1 MLKRNP
7 NYARIAALNEQYEEL
22 KDEYM
27 LISRTV
33 NEHSSKLKL
42 KKVYTLRQ
50 ELTYLQ
56 KKIDELNSNT
66 MRTVFDNPHDKKIN
80 KLIVRYNLE
89 KEQLNHLKQTKPEAR
104 LIPIY
109 QEKLLILANNI
120 QELEANKT
128 QVNRHIEERIIKL
141 KRQLEE
147 LNAEKNKNY
156 KLSKITKDE
165 SYNIKIRKINNK
177 IMDINHEI
185 ENLENKLRVIVE
197 QQKDKITNKFKFA
210 KYNAELIK
218 LKTNYVYDDNREGI
232 D

>member
-7 NYARIAALNEQYEEL
+7 NYARIVALNEQYEEL

-27 LISRTV
+27 LISRIV

-50 ELTYLQ
+50 ELIYLQ
-56 KKIDELNSNT
+56 KKIDELNSNI
-66 MRTVFDNPHDKKIN
+66 MLTVFDNPHDKKIN
-80 KLIVRYNLE
+80 KLIVGYNLE

-120 QELEANKT
+120 KELEANKT

-156 KLSKITKDE
+156 KLSKIIKDE
-165 SYNIKIRKINNK
+165 LYNIKIRKINNK

-185 ENLENKLRVIVE
+185 ENLENELRVIVE

-218 LKTNYVYDDNREGI
+218 LKTNYVYNDNREGI